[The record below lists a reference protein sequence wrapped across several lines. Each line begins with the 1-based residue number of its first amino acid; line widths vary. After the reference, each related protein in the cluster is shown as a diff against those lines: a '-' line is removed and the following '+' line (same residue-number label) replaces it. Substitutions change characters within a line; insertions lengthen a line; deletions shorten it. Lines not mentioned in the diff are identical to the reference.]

1 MPELPRFRMKI
12 VIIVLVLLVLM
23 VTVGWLYLLASLP
36 KTIGTVSVAGL
47 DGQVEI
53 VRDKN
58 GVPHIFASTDN
69 DAFFALGYVHAQ
81 DRISHCVIC
90 PITKTSSLS
99 VSHRFL
105 F

>member
-58 GVPHIFASTDN
+58 GRRCAGGMLNTFLKV
-69 DAFFALGYVHAQ
+69 
-81 DRISHCVIC
+81 IS
-90 PITKTSSLS
+90 SE
-99 VSHRFL
+99 
-105 F
+105 